1 MTVRSD
7 HEARMDP
14 ATSTTRP
21 AHPRLRLAIRDVL
34 SMVVGYAMAAALF
47 RAFWP
52 ERALPAWVLAAAA
65 ILYAWMGLAMSGP
78 VLLARRR
85 PVAADTPPAPDGR
98 RPSST
103 GAAGPT
109 HTWAELIWLFVGIYW
124 TALGLFVL
132 AVRIP
137 SFRTPDAMLFGLLPL
152 TAVLARA
159 IDLKQ
164 RGAAGLEWS
173 WTHVVAIGL
182 LWTWP
187 VAWGCLFAV
196 GSWLH

>member
-1 MTVRSD
+1 MI
-7 HEARMDP
+7 P
-14 ATSTTRP
+14 ASSTTRP

-34 SMVVGYAMAAALF
+34 GMVVGYAMAAALF

-52 ERALPAWVLAAAA
+52 ERAIPLWVLAASAV
-65 ILYAWMGLAMSGP
+65 LYAWMGLAMSGP
-78 VLLARRR
+78 VVLARRWRESANPPPEGTR
-85 PVAADTPPAPDGR
+85 PSPTVAA
-98 RPSST
+98 S
-103 GAAGPT
+103 PT

-132 AVRIP
+132 ATRMP
-137 SFRTPDAMLFGLLPL
+137 SFQTLDAMLFGLMPFS
-152 TAVLARA
+152 AVLARA

-164 RGAAGLEWS
+164 RGAAGPEWS

-196 GSWLH
+196 GSWLF

>member
-1 MTVRSD
+1 MNT
-7 HEARMDP
+7 
-14 ATSTTRP
+14 ATSTTPP
-21 AHPRLRLAIRDVL
+21 AHPRLRLAIRDML
-34 SMVVGYAMAAALF
+34 GMVVGYAMAAALF

-52 ERALPAWVLAAAA
+52 SRAIPLWVLAAAA
-65 ILYAWMGLAMSGP
+65 VLYAWMGLAMSGP
-78 VLLARRR
+78 VLLTRRR
-85 PVAADTPPAPDGR
+85 SEAEDSPSESPGPSPAAAPTR
-98 RPSST
+98 
-103 GAAGPT
+103 PT

-132 AVRIP
+132 AVRMP
-137 SFRTPDAMLFGLLPL
+137 SFRTPDAMLFGLLPFS
-152 TAVLARA
+152 AVLARA

-164 RGAAGLEWS
+164 RGAAGLEGP

-196 GSWLH
+196 GSWMN

>member
-1 MTVRSD
+1 MN
-7 HEARMDP
+7 P

-34 SMVVGYAMAAALF
+34 GMVVGYAMAAALF

-52 ERALPAWVLAAAA
+52 ARTIPFWVLAAAA
-65 ILYAWMGLAMSGP
+65 VLYAWMGLAMSGP

-85 PVAADTPPAPDGR
+85 PEASESPPATDGP
-98 RPSST
+98 RPW
-103 GAAGPT
+103 PT
-109 HTWAELIWLFVGIYW
+109 AVARPMHTWAELIWLFVGIYW

-132 AVRIP
+132 AVRMP
-137 SFRTPDAMLFGLLPL
+137 SFRTPDAMLFGLMPL

-196 GSWLH
+196 TSWLN

>member
-1 MTVRSD
+1 MI
-7 HEARMDP
+7 P
-14 ATSTTRP
+14 ASPTTRP
-21 AHPRLRLAIRDVL
+21 AHPRLRLALRDVL
-34 SMVVGYAMAAALF
+34 GMVVGYAMAAAVF
-47 RAFWP
+47 RAYWP
-52 ERALPAWVLAAAA
+52 ERTIPPWVLAAAVF
-65 ILYAWMGLAMSGP
+65 LYVWMGLAMSGP

-85 PVAADTPPAPDGR
+85 PEAAESPPAPDR
-98 RPSST
+98 PRPSRT
-103 GAAGPT
+103 AAARRT

-124 TALGLFVL
+124 TALGLFIL
-132 AVRIP
+132 AVRMP
-137 SFRTPDAMLFGLLPL
+137 SFRTSDAMLFGLLPL

-159 IDLKQ
+159 IDLKH

-196 GSWLH
+196 GSWLE

>member
-1 MTVRSD
+1 MI
-7 HEARMDP
+7 P
-14 ATSTTRP
+14 ASPTTRP
-21 AHPRLRLAIRDVL
+21 AHPRLRLAIRDIL
-34 SMVVGYAMAAALF
+34 GMVVGYAMAAALF
-47 RAFWP
+47 RAYWP
-52 ERALPAWVLAAAA
+52 ERAIPLWVLAASVV
-65 ILYAWMGLAMSGP
+65 LYAWMGLAMSGP

-85 PVAADTPPAPDGR
+85 PEEADLSHAADGP
-98 RPSST
+98 RPSPT
-103 GAAGPT
+103 AAARRT

-132 AVRIP
+132 AVRVP

-152 TAVLARA
+152 MAVLARA

-164 RGAAGLEWS
+164 RGGAGLEWS

-196 GSWLH
+196 TSWLN

>member
-1 MTVRSD
+1 MI
-7 HEARMDP
+7 P
-14 ATSTTRP
+14 ASSTTRL
-21 AHPRLRLAIRDVL
+21 AHPRLRLAIRDML
-34 SMVVGYAMAAALF
+34 GMVVGYAMAAALF

-52 ERALPAWVLAAAA
+52 ERAIPLWVLAAAA

-85 PVAADTPPAPDGR
+85 PEA
-98 RPSST
+98 T
-103 GAAGPT
+103 GAPPENPSPSPRTPVRPT

-132 AVRIP
+132 AVRMP
-137 SFRTPDAMLFGLLPL
+137 SFRMPDAMLFGLLPFG
-152 TAVLARA
+152 AVLARA

-164 RGAAGLEWS
+164 RGASGLEWS

-187 VAWGCLFAV
+187 VAWGCLFAL